1 MRRSFWIS
9 LLFTS
14 AFSLHAADV
23 YIRQGASGD
32 GSGSDWTNARTSIG
46 SMARGNTYWLADGAY
61 TSPALNVAQSGTT
74 LITLKKATVASH
86 GTSTGGSDTYGDG
99 QATFSTQWAISTG
112 YWTVDGQTRGADWTS
127 GYGIKIQVST
137 GNSIRFTGTTTL
149 PDVTLRYL
157 DLQGGGIVSES
168 TVGSAVY
175 AHMDGVIQNLL
186 IEYCYTHGFWPDPFV
201 LGDRDFPANGIT
213 VQYCF
218 VDQNRTSS
226 NFHGQSFADHSA
238 SNVTIRWNRF
248 RNPEGTAVYT
258 VIGWGQ
264 VLSGLYIYGNTVWN
278 TTGYTGGGV
287 SAFVEIIQT
296 ATISTIRVHNNTLY
310 NVKWWPRIVHYWAT
324 GSDRLAYNNAWVNC
338 SGLASG
344 NDNFT
349 LDWNY
354 FNNTAHAVE
363 ANEQTATGAV
373 FVNPGAD
380 DFRLL
385 AATTAGNN
393 VGAPYNVDV
402 LGVTR
407 GADGTWDRG
416 AYEFAAGGEPAPR
429 PL

>member
-86 GTSTGGSDTYGDG
+86 GTSTGWSDTYGDG

-112 YWTVDGQTRGADWTS
+112 YWTVDGATRNADWTS
-127 GYGIKIQVST
+127 GYGLKIQVST
-137 GNSIRFTGTTTL
+137 GNSIRFTGTSTL

-278 TTGYTGGGV
+278 RTGYTGGGV

-324 GSDRLAYNNAWVNC
+324 GSDRLAYNNARGDC
-338 SGLASG
+338 DGHPSGHQK
-344 NDNFT
+344 FT
-349 LDWNY
+349 PS
-354 FNNTAHAVE
+354 F
-363 ANEQTATGAV
+363 QS
-373 FVNPGAD
+373 F
-380 DFRLL
+380 F
-385 AATTAGNN
+385 
-393 VGAPYNVDV
+393 
-402 LGVTR
+402 
-407 GADGTWDRG
+407 
-416 AYEFAAGGEPAPR
+416 
-429 PL
+429 